1 MARPI
6 EPTPALQGSDAQRL
20 LASLETGAAES
31 EMRRREEAAKQYVDA
46 LNRGE
51 VTFYTRSR

>member
-6 EPTPALQGSDAQRL
+6 EPTPPLRGADAERL
-20 LASLETGAAES
+20 LASLDSGAPET

-46 LNRGE
+46 LDRGE
-51 VTFYTRSR
+51 VVVYARSK